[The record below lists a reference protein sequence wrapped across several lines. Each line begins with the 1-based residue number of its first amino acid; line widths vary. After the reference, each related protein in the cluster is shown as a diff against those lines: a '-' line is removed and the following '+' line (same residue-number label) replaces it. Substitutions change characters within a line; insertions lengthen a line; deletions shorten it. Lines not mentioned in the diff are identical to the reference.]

1 MAKFFGSKYIPP
13 FQEDLSKI
21 PWYERDLMKYIDRLK

>member
-13 FQEDLSKI
+13 FQEDLSKT